1 MNRLISFI
9 RLIRSVN
16 LLYIALT
23 QYLVQYT
30 VIRPILSQAGVKPTL
45 DDFHFFL
52 LVISTLLIAAAGYV
66 INDYFDV
73 KIDSINKPQRIF
85 IDRTIKRRT
94 AMLLHQT
101 MTGAGILI
109 AFYVAWKS
117 GNLKLAFIH
126 PIVAGLLWFY
136 STGYKRQML
145 IGNVIVSFL
154 TALVV
159 LIVALYERQLFYP
172 ESVMVNRAS
181 YTIFIIIFFYFIF
194 AFLISMVRE
203 LVKDME
209 DIEGDARYNCKT
221 LPIVIGIQK
230 TKVVVYAITAVIVAL
245 LIYLQVQ
252 QARGGDINSVLNLFT
267 TLEVP
272 LGISMYLLYKAD
284 SQKQFSLISNVIK
297 IVMFMGILTMVYFYY
312 LMQK

>member
-1 MNRLISFI
+1 
-9 RLIRSVN
+9 
-16 LLYIALT
+16 
-23 QYLVQYT
+23 
-30 VIRPILSQAGVKPTL
+30 
-45 DDFHFFL
+45 
-52 LVISTLLIAAAGYV
+52 
-66 INDYFDV
+66 
-73 KIDSINKPQRIF
+73 
-85 IDRTIKRRT
+85 
-94 AMLLHQT
+94 
-101 MTGAGILI
+101 
-109 AFYVAWKS
+109 
-117 GNLKLAFIH
+117 
-126 PIVAGLLWFY
+126 VAGLLWFY

-312 LMQK
+312 LMQN